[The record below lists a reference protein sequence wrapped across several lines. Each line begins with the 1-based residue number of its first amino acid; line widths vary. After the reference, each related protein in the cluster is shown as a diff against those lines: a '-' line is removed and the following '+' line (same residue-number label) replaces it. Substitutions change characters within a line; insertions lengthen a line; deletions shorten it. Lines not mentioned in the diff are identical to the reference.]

1 MEQQVNAF
9 LANMESQAAY
19 SASTR
24 LAYAS
29 DLRVFLDY
37 LQATLQRPPVS
48 ADFTPDNIASFFQS
62 EAQSG
67 RRQSTLVRRRA
78 TLRSFSRYLSQEGE
92 LPADTPGFETL
103 QAEQA
108 IASAAVSPILHC
120 LTEAQVEK
128 VLAAIET
135 SPRPRA
141 RRDQAILLLLLETG
155 LSVGALVRLD
165 LDDLD
170 LEQESVFV
178 PGENG
183 KSKPLPLGAAAP
195 ALVCYLE
202 EGRPELDHQL
212 SAEKALFI
220 SQMNSRLSRQGL
232 WQILRHWGKKVDPP
246 LDLSP
251 RLVRNTAALRMS
263 RFGIPLEEIQA
274 MLGHDNLLSTQA
286 LIRRLEA
293 AYQAGFADTPET
305 PEEATA
311 HG

>member
-1 MEQQVNAF
+1 MERQVNAF
-9 LANMESQAAY
+9 LASMESQNRY

-37 LQATLQRPPVS
+37 LQTSLQRPPEMGDLSSERVS
-48 ADFTPDNIASFFQS
+48 LFLQS

-67 RRQSTLVRRRA
+67 RRQNTLIRRRA
-78 TLRSFSRYLSQEGE
+78 TLRSFSRYLQQHGE
-92 LPADTPGFETL
+92 LPPGSPGIDAPQVER
-103 QAEQA
+103 A
-108 IASAAVSPILHC
+108 IAIAPASPVLQC
-120 LTEAQVEK
+120 LSEAQVAS
-128 VLAAIET
+128 VLSAIET

-155 LSVGALVRLD
+155 LSVASLVRLD
-165 LDDLD
+165 LSDVDLH
-170 LEQESVFV
+170 QGCVFV

-183 KSKPLPLGAAAP
+183 KTKSLPVGATVP
-195 ALVCYLE
+195 ALVSYLQ
-202 EGRPELDHQL
+202 EGRPELNHNLD
-212 SAEKALFI
+212 EKALFI

-232 WQILRHWGKKVDPP
+232 WQILRHWGQKVDPP

-263 RFGIPLEEIQA
+263 RANRPVEEIQA

-293 AYQAGFADTPET
+293 ACGPVSPATLDTSEET
-305 PEEATA
+305 IA

>member
-1 MEQQVNAF
+1 MERQVNAF
-9 LANMESQAAY
+9 LASMESRCEY

-29 DLRVFLDY
+29 DLRVFLNY
-37 LQATLQRPPVS
+37 LQTTLQRPPVLGDLT
-48 ADFTPDNIASFFQS
+48 AEQIAQFLLA

-67 RRQSTLVRRRA
+67 RHQSTLVRRRA
-78 TLRSFSRYLSQEGE
+78 TLRSFNRYLDQHGE
-92 LPADTPGFETL
+92 LLPGAPGIDAPQIER
-103 QAEQA
+103 A
-108 IASAAVSPILHC
+108 IATAPGSPVVQC
-120 LTEAQVEK
+120 LTEAQVAS

-155 LSVGALVRLD
+155 LSVATLVRLD
-165 LDDLD
+165 LGDVDLR
-170 LEQESVFV
+170 QRCVFV
-178 PGENG
+178 PSEDGTA
-183 KSKPLPLGAAAP
+183 KPLPLGTAVP
-195 ALVCYLE
+195 ALNCYLL
-202 EGRPELDHQL
+202 EGRPELNHQ
-212 SAEKALFI
+212 SDEKALFI

-232 WQILRHWGKKVDPP
+232 WQILRQWGRKVDPP

-263 RFGIPLEEIQA
+263 HARRPVEEIQT

-293 AYQAGFADTPET
+293 ACGSASPATFDT
-305 PEEATA
+305 PEEARA